1 MLDKQRVQ
9 MSPLSASQCLSSIHM
24 TASGFSSAGPVHLA
38 MVCGQI
44 WGNFYVCV
52 FSSVYTVGVGLCL
65 TVLLVG
71 VYQQFRKL
79 CVVFSRALI
88 MDISDLFK

>member
-44 WGNFYVCV
+44 WGNFMFV
-52 FSSVYTVGVGLCL
+52 FLVLCIL
-65 TVLLVG
+65 WVLDFVLQCFWLVFTNSLG
-71 VYQQFRKL
+71 SFV
-79 CVVFSRALI
+79 
-88 MDISDLFK
+88 